1 MYIDQ
6 FVCLFFYTRGRPHR
20 LLHILHFSTPSP
32 HRLLH
37 KAFSW
42 ERRARGGGEAGGGGG
57 ARGKGWHGRGHR
69 KEKIG
74 TGSASII
81 SSRTPRVGLAERG
94 TRTHRSRVEKRV
106 GLILCSK
113 KKLLERGPG
122 PPPNPAESGSEELFS
137 AHKSLQEDPK
147 RFLDA
152 SKTIQEA
159 DKMSRDCSRRPING
173 PRRILD
179 EPKLDPEASKIR
191 ISLFWCGFAEAKSNK
206 NRSRNVYSFK
216 RAYKPKN
223 TIFLV

>member
-37 KAFSW
+37 RAFSW
-42 ERRARGGGEAGGGGG
+42 ERRARGGGEAGGEGEGPG
-57 ARGKGWHGRGHR
+57 GKG
-69 KEKIG
+69 G
-74 TGSASII
+74 TGGDTGKKKSGRDRLVLYLVALPESD
-81 SSRTPRVGLAERG
+81 SPREGL
-94 TRTHRSRVEKRV
+94 
-106 GLILCSK
+106 GLIGPGSK
-113 KKLLERGPG
+113 KGSDSYFAPKKNFWRVAPA
-122 PPPNPAESGSEELFS
+122 PPNPAESGSQELFS

-206 NRSRNVYSFK
+206 NRSRNVSSFK

>member
-1 MYIDQ
+1 MSN
-6 FVCLFFYTRGRPHR
+6 F
-20 LLHILHFSTPSP
+20 ILS
-32 HRLLH
+32 
-37 KAFSW
+37 
-42 ERRARGGGEAGGGGG
+42 
-57 ARGKGWHGRGHR
+57 
-69 KEKIG
+69 
-74 TGSASII
+74 
-81 SSRTPRVGLAERG
+81 
-94 TRTHRSRVEKRV
+94 
-106 GLILCSK
+106 SK
-113 KKLLERGPG
+113 KKLLEGGPG
-122 PPPNPAESGSEELFS
+122 PPPNPAESGSQELLS

-191 ISLFWCGFAEAKSNK
+191 ISLFWCGFAEEKSNK
-206 NRSRNVYSFK
+206 NRSRSVYSFK

>member
-1 MYIDQ
+1 M
-6 FVCLFFYTRGRPHR
+6 G
-20 LLHILHFSTPSP
+20 
-32 HRLLH
+32 
-37 KAFSW
+37 A
-42 ERRARGGGEAGGGGG
+42 EGAGRGGGWGKGG

-81 SSRTPRVGLAERG
+81 SSRTRRVGLAERA
-94 TRTHRSRVEKRV
+94 TRTQRFRVEKRV
-106 GLILCSK
+106 GLRTWPQ
-113 KKLLERGPG
+113 KKLWGSGPG
-122 PPPNPAESGSEELFS
+122 PPPNPAKSGSQELFS

-191 ISLFWCGFAEAKSNK
+191 MSLFWCGFAEAKSNK
-206 NRSRNVYSFK
+206 NRSRNVSSFK